1 MVQKSKEGEMM
12 KWLGNLNSIAT
23 NGQPGTCPYC
33 ESENVNYILKIVD
46 EKSKMGYGAIWCNDC
61 KKAFHISR
69 IKVDEGIIKEIPS
82 DLEFD

>member
-1 MVQKSKEGEMM
+1 MEIFNKDIEILGDDEGYII
-12 KWLGNLNSIAT
+12 LI
-23 NGQPGTCPYC
+23 CPYC
-33 ESENVNYILKIVD
+33 KSENVNYTLKIVD

-69 IKVDEGIIKEIPS
+69 IKVDEEIIKEIPS